1 MHVDGRE
8 YAAAATDDHET
19 MSMDIPLKILKRD
32 TMLGRI
38 NEAGFKILG
47 SGPWGAPGSGQGQGQ
62 GTWARQ
68 KEISTGFVSMVYR
81 VTTEIERLGFVV
93 AKSVRVFTAT

>member
-47 SGPWGAPGSGQGQGQ
+47 SGPWGHQGQDKGKGPGHGKRRSLRACLDGLQ
-62 GTWARQ
+62 GHNRD
-68 KEISTGFVSMVYR
+68 
-81 VTTEIERLGFVV
+81 
-93 AKSVRVFTAT
+93 